1 MKSPLAT
8 LVLIGTL
15 LTAATAVA
23 DQNAMTAGDL
33 QQLCLGSDTTSKNVC
48 RIYILGVVQGIEVG
62 LNMRG
67 RRPCVPATISAE
79 SLQQTIKSKLDEDLT
94 AVPSDRNLVAS
105 GIIGGSVARS
115 FPCH

>member
-1 MKSPLAT
+1 MKSPLAALAIT
-8 LVLIGTL
+8 GML
-15 LTAATAVA
+15 LSSAPLAA
-23 DQNAMTAGDL
+23 DENAMTAGDL
-33 QQLCLGSDTTSKNVC
+33 QQLCLGSDTTSRNVC

-67 RRPCVPATISAE
+67 RRPCVPATTSAD

-94 AVPSDRNLVAS
+94 AVPSDKNLVAS
-105 GIIGGSVARS
+105 GIIGGIVART

>member
-1 MKSPLAT
+1 MKSLLAALAFT
-8 LVLIGTL
+8 GML
-15 LTAATAVA
+15 LTSAAVA
-23 DQNAMTAGDL
+23 ADENAMTAGDL

-67 RRPCVPATISAE
+67 RRPCVPATTSAE
-79 SLQQTIKSKLDEDLT
+79 SLQQTIKTKLDEDLT
-94 AVPSDRNLVAS
+94 AVPSDKNLVAS
-105 GIIGGSVARS
+105 GIIGGIVART

>member
-1 MKSPLAT
+1 MKSLPTVLALT
-8 LVLIGTL
+8 GVL
-15 LTAATAVA
+15 LTSATAAA
-23 DQNAMTAGDL
+23 DENAMTAGDL

-67 RRPCVPATISAE
+67 RRPCVPATTSAE

-94 AVPSDRNLVAS
+94 AVPSDKNLVAA
-105 GIIGGSVARS
+105 GIIGGIVARA

>member
-1 MKSPLAT
+1 MKSLLAALAIT
-8 LVLIGTL
+8 GML
-15 LTAATAVA
+15 LTSGAAAA
-23 DQNAMTAGDL
+23 DENAMTAGDL

-67 RRPCVPATISAE
+67 RRPCVPATTSAE

-94 AVPSDRNLVAS
+94 AVPSDKNLVAS
-105 GIIGGSVARS
+105 GIIGGIVART

>member
-1 MKSPLAT
+1 MKSLLAALAIT
-8 LVLIGTL
+8 GML
-15 LTAATAVA
+15 LTSAAAAA
-23 DQNAMTAGDL
+23 DENAMTAGDL

-67 RRPCVPATISAE
+67 RRPCVPATTSAE

-94 AVPSDRNLVAS
+94 AVPSDKNLVAS
-105 GIIGGSVARS
+105 GIIGGIVART